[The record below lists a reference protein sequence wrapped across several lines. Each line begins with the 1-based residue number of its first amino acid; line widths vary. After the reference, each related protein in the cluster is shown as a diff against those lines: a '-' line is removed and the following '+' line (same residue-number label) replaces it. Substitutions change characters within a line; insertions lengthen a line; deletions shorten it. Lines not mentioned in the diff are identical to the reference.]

1 MTKDT
6 LLLLS
11 LFLVMASSCNFSKGV
26 KKDLATGLSASYNGF
41 SMDDIYLSSKDNN
54 RLNNNTVTLGSPI
67 SIIVKGVD
75 NFEEKDGKVF
85 PGCMILLTDK
95 SGKEILNLPDAFSNM
110 VNGITKEETTMLR
123 AQLNTGDPMV
133 TGETYHLKARFYDKK
148 NSTNEIVAKVD
159 LLMK

>member
-95 SGKEILNLPDAFSNM
+95 SGKEIL
-110 VNGITKEETTMLR
+110 
-123 AQLNTGDPMV
+123 
-133 TGETYHLKARFYDKK
+133 
-148 NSTNEIVAKVD
+148 
-159 LLMK
+159 